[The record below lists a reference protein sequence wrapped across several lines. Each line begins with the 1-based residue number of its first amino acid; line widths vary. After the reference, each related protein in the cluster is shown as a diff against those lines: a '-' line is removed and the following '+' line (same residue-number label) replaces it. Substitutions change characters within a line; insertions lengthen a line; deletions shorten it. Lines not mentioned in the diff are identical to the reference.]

1 MAGLLPGSAGNAVK
15 NAIVFVLILCA
26 LVFAGTKWHMHRKVG
41 DSVDIAVLMV
51 APFVE
56 ITYEGVSS
64 TLSGQLTVDGVRARV
79 TGFKDE
85 IVIDRIGIDTPN
97 FLSLLKLADI
107 TSNPNAIA
115 SDMPEY
121 FGFIAEGVRMPV
133 NADYFREM
141 YQLKLAALGV
151 ADTADAAAECVGKYG
166 FSPKALAGLGYS
178 EQVVSVGVIFRQQG
192 SRFVVDISSSADQMW
207 DVDMQMTLAG
217 DLVTELSKGSAYRP
231 RMSDLRI
238 EYADRSLNNRVR
250 KYCAS
255 RGLSEEEIF
264 AAQMDAFEF
273 MGRANGIVFD
283 DYMIGPYKEFLGGKT
298 SFVIT
303 AKPSEPVTL
312 SQLKLY
318 NPADVPAL
326 LDLTATAM

>member
-1 MAGLLPGSAGNAVK
+1 MK
-15 NAIVFVLILCA
+15 NALIFVIILGA
-26 LVFAGTKWHMHRKVG
+26 LVFGGTKWHMHRKVG
-41 DSVDIAVLMV
+41 DSVDIAVLMM

-79 TGFKDE
+79 TGFRDE
-85 IVIDRIGIDTPN
+85 VVIDRIGIDTPS

-107 TSNPNAIA
+107 TSNPLAVA
-115 SDMPEY
+115 GDMPDY

-133 NADYFREM
+133 NADYFREIHQM
-141 YQLKLAALGV
+141 QLAALGV
-151 ADTADAAAECVGKYG
+151 AESDDAATECVGKYG
-166 FSPKALAGLGYS
+166 FSPTALAGLGYT
-178 EQVVSVGVIFRQQG
+178 EQVVSVALIFRQEG

-207 DVDMQMTLAG
+207 DVDIEMTLAG
-217 DLVTELSKGSAYRP
+217 DMVTELSKGPAYRP
-231 RMSDLRI
+231 RMRDLRI
-238 EYADRSLNNRVR
+238 EYVDRSLNDRVR

-255 RGLSEEEIF
+255 RGLTDEEIF
-264 AAQMDAFEF
+264 AAQMDAFQF
-273 MGRANGIVFD
+273 MGEANGIVFD
-283 DYMIGPYKEFLGGKT
+283 EYMVNPYKDFLRGK
-298 SFVIT
+298 SSLVIT

-318 NPADVPAL
+318 KPSDVPAL

>member
-1 MAGLLPGSAGNAVK
+1 MHLTISRTAGNSVK
-15 NAIVFVLILCA
+15 NAIIFMLVLGA
-26 LVFAGTKWHMHRKVG
+26 LVFGGTKWHMHKKVG
-41 DSVDIAVLMV
+41 DTVDIAVLMM

-64 TLSGQLTVDGVRARV
+64 TLSGQLTVDGVRARIS
-79 TGFKDE
+79 GFKDE
-85 IVIDRIGIDTPN
+85 ILIDRIGIDTPN

-107 TSNPNAIA
+107 TSNPQAAA

-133 NADYFREM
+133 NADYFREI

-151 ADTADAAAECVGKYG
+151 VDSDDPAAECVGKYG

-178 EQVVSVGVIFRQQG
+178 EQVVSVAVIFRQQG
-192 SRFVVDISSSADQMW
+192 SRFVLDISSSADQMW
-207 DVDMQMTLAG
+207 DVDAQMTLAG
-217 DLVTELSKGSAYRP
+217 DMVTEFSKGSAYRP

-238 EYADRSLNNRVR
+238 EYADRSLNGRIR

-255 RGLSEEEIF
+255 RGLTEQEIF
-264 AAQMDAFEF
+264 AAQMDAFTFIGE
-273 MGRANGIVFD
+273 ANGIVFD
-283 DYMIGPYKEFLGGKT
+283 EYMIGPYEEFLGGKT
-298 SFVIT
+298 SLVIT

-318 NPADVPAL
+318 KPSDVPAL

>member
-1 MAGLLPGSAGNAVK
+1 MK
-15 NAIVFVLILCA
+15 KAIIFVLVLGA
-26 LVFAGTKWHMHRKVG
+26 LVFGGTKWHMHKKVG
-41 DSVDIAVLMV
+41 DSVDIAVLMM

-79 TGFKDE
+79 TGFNDE
-85 IVIDRIGIDTPN
+85 ILIDRIGIDTPN

-107 TSNPNAIA
+107 TSNPNAA
-115 SDMPEY
+115 AGDMPEY

-133 NADYFREM
+133 NADYFREL

-151 ADTADAAAECVGKYG
+151 VDSDDAAAECVGKYG
-166 FSPKALAGLGYS
+166 FSPKALTGLGYS
-178 EQVVSVGVIFRQQG
+178 EQVVSVAVIFRQQG

-207 DVDMQMTLAG
+207 DVDAEVILVG
-217 DLVTELSKGSAYRP
+217 DMVTELAKGSAYRP

-238 EYADRSLNNRVR
+238 EYEDRSLNDRVR

-255 RGLSEEEIF
+255 RGLNDQEIF

-273 MGRANGIVFD
+273 MGQANGIVFD
-283 DYMIGPYKEFLGGKT
+283 EYMVGPYKEFLGGKT
-298 SFVIT
+298 SLVIT

-318 NPADVPAL
+318 KPADVPAL

>member
-1 MAGLLPGSAGNAVK
+1 MK
-15 NAIVFVLILCA
+15 NAIVFVLILGA

-64 TLSGQLTVDGVRARV
+64 TLTGQLTVDGVRARV

-107 TSNPNAIA
+107 ASNPSAIA

-151 ADTADAAAECVGKYG
+151 ADTDDAAAECVGKYG

-178 EQVVSVGVIFRQQG
+178 EQVVSVAVIFRQQG
-192 SRFVVDISSSADQMW
+192 SRFVLDISSSADQMW
-207 DVDMQMTLAG
+207 EVDMQMTLAG

-273 MGRANGIVFD
+273 MGQANGIVFD

-318 NPADVPAL
+318 KPADVPAL

>member
-1 MAGLLPGSAGNAVK
+1 VK
-15 NAIVFVLILCA
+15 NAIIFVLVLVG

-41 DSVDIAVLMV
+41 DSVDIAVLMM

-64 TLSGQLTVDGVRARV
+64 TLSGKLTVDGVRARV
-79 TGFKDE
+79 VGFNDE
-85 IVIDRIGIDTPN
+85 IVIDRMGIDTPN
-97 FLSLLKLADI
+97 FLSLLRLVDI
-107 TSNPNAIA
+107 ASNPGAVT

-133 NADYFREM
+133 NADYFREI
-141 YQLKLAALGV
+141 YQMKLAVLGV
-151 ADTADAAAECVGKYG
+151 EDSDDAAVECVGKYG
-166 FSPKALAGLGYS
+166 FSPAALTGLGYS
-178 EQVVSVGVIFRQQG
+178 EQVVSVAVIFRQKD
-192 SRFVVDISSSADQMW
+192 SRFVLEISSSADQMW
-207 DVDMQMTLAG
+207 EIDAEMTLVG
-217 DLVTELSKGSAYRP
+217 DMVTEIVKGSGYRP

-238 EYADRSLNNRVR
+238 AYTDRSLNDRVK

-255 RGLSEEEIF
+255 RGLTDDEIF

-283 DYMIGPYKEFLGGKT
+283 EYMIGPYEEFLGGKT
-298 SFVIT
+298 SLVIT

-318 NPADVPAL
+318 KPSDVPAL
-326 LDLTATAM
+326 LDLSATAM